1 MSGSTHTLEPGD
13 AVEVTLVNGEPRR
26 GYIVEGPLEYIR
38 HIGLFY
44 QVGPKPP
51 RNRNKTPEIFGTYA
65 PEQIRLLV
73 I

>member
-1 MSGSTHTLEPGD
+1 MQAMDQLNIGD

-38 HIGLFY
+38 HIGIFY

-51 RNRNKTPEIFGTYA
+51 NPRTKTQAVFGTYA
-65 PEQIRLLV
+65 PEQIRPL